1 LTRRDGIILVPSSV
15 YKIIYMKAIWT
26 GAIGF
31 GLVNIPVRLFS
42 ATKDSSPDLDMLD
55 KKDHARIRFR
65 RVNETS
71 GREVEWEDIVKG
83 YEINGKYVVVTD
95 EDFAKASPEKSKI
108 IEITDFVNEAEI
120 DSIFYET
127 PYFLEPQKSGEKAYV
142 LLREAL
148 KKTGKTAV
156 GSFVLRSREALCVLK
171 PLDHVLVLN
180 KIRFA
185 AEIRDINDIN
195 VPGKTSIRPAE
206 MQMAQA
212 LISQLSGKFDI
223 ARYKDTYSDELMKL
237 IRAKARG
244 KKTAVPPMRVVH
256 NKSKDLMAQL
266 KASLNTKK
274 KKAS

>member
-1 LTRRDGIILVPSSV
+1 MALFWFHLSV

-95 EDFAKASPEKSKI
+95 EDFARASPEKSKI
-108 IEITDFVNEAEI
+108 IEITDFVNETEI

-195 VPGKTSIRPAE
+195 VPGKISIRPAE